1 MEETL
6 EQVVESI
13 RELRW
18 EREESGRR
26 IDQVIERTGQVM
38 ERTGQIMERSEQI
51 MERSEQIIERTGQ
64 VIERT
69 GQVMERSEQIIERTE
84 RALEENA
91 LQMGYLN
98 NRFGEL
104 AEHLVA
110 PNIKEKFNALGFT
123 FTRSALDVKLSD
135 PLTKRTLT
143 EIDILLEN
151 GDIVI
156 AVEVKAKPKETD
168 IEEHKGRMALL
179 RRSADTHNDTR
190 KYRGAIAGAIMPDS
204 VKNYALKAGFYVIEQ
219 TGDTVRIDI
228 PEGFMPRDW

>member
-13 RELRW
+13 RELRR
-18 EREESGRR
+18 EGEESGHR
-26 IDQVIERTGQVM
+26 INQM
-38 ERTGQIMERSEQI
+38 
-51 MERSEQIIERTGQ
+51 
-64 VIERT
+64 
-69 GQVMERSEQIIERTE
+69 IERTE
-84 RALEENA
+84 RILEENA
-91 LQMGYLN
+91 RQMGYLN

-135 PLTKRTLT
+135 PLRRTLM

-156 AVEVKAKPKETD
+156 AVEVKAKPKEMD
-168 IEEHKGRMALL
+168 IEEHKERMELL

-190 KYRGAIAGAIMPDS
+190 KYRGAIAGAIMPGS

-228 PEGFMPRDW
+228 PEGFIPRDW